1 MKTFR
6 VEWRLAAGV
15 FLLSAFLVAA
25 SRAQAA
31 AAVQPAAT
39 PQAAVELLYSGLVDA
54 ASGHLDVQ
62 QRFQR
67 LEPIVDA
74 THDMPYIA
82 ELTIRRQWSKLTP
95 DERERF
101 VAAFRRLSVMTYASR
116 FAGLEKGMFKVT
128 GSAAARD
135 GRAQVQATL
144 TTKKGKVIPFQ
155 YLLHEADGGWKI
167 VNILAD
173 NVSDLA
179 LKRAEYRE
187 VLEKGS
193 IDDLIRHLDKQTGD
207 AAAGKDVR

>member
-1 MKTFR
+1 M
-6 VEWRLAAGV
+6 
-15 FLLSAFLVAA
+15 LSAFLVAA
-25 SRAQAA
+25 SRAQGAS
-31 AAVQPAAT
+31 AVHPAAT
-39 PQAAVELLYSGLVDA
+39 PEAAVEMLYAGLVDA
-54 ASGHLDVQ
+54 ASAHLGVQ
-62 QRFQR
+62 QRYER
-67 LEPIVDA
+67 LEPVVEA

-82 ELTIRRQWSKLTP
+82 ELTIRRQWSGLAP
-95 DERERF
+95 EERRRF
-101 VAAFRRLSVMTYASR
+101 VAAFERLSVMTYASR
-116 FAGLEKGMFKVT
+116 FGGLEKGMFKVT
-128 GSAAARD
+128 GSGAARD

-155 YLLHEADGGWKI
+155 YLLHQVEGGWKI

-193 IDDLIRHLDKQTGD
+193 IDDLIRHLVKQIDD